1 MNLELFRPEENENLL
16 PCDGVVKNFGLILN
30 EEQSQKYLNY
40 FLKHLVWQH
49 DEVYLHGQ
57 YYQTE
62 RKVVWYGDD
71 NYQYHYSG
79 MAKQAHI
86 WNPALFRLKQHIEQL
101 TGHNYNSCLANL
113 YENGTQ
119 GVGWHSD
126 DEPSLVSPEQ
136 KVIIASL
143 SLGATRKFSFKH
155 KWKAEK
161 VDLLLQSGQLIV
173 MQGQTQHFWKHS
185 LAKSTRILEPRVNLT
200 FRYFFPNTLSANG

>member
-1 MNLELFRPEENENLL
+1 MNLELFEPQQNDNLL
-16 PCDGVVKNFGLILN
+16 PSDGVVKDYGLILDDG
-30 EEQSQKYLNY
+30 QSQKYLNY
-40 FLKHLVWQH
+40 FLQHLAWQQ

-57 YYQTE
+57 YFQTE
-62 RKVVWYGDD
+62 RKVVWYGDE

-79 MAKQAHI
+79 MAKQAHV
-86 WNPALFRLKQHIEQL
+86 WNPALFRLKQHIEKL
-101 TGHNYNSCLANL
+101 TGHSYNSCLANL
-113 YENGTQ
+113 YENGMQ

-136 KVIIASL
+136 EVVIASL

-173 MQGQTQHFWKHS
+173 MQGQTQRYWKHM
-185 LAKSTRILEPRVNLT
+185 LAKSTRIFEPRVNLT
-200 FRYFFPNTLSANG
+200 FRYFYSNTSK